1 MRHRRAARG
10 SLSVCYAAIFIDV
23 SEIEPV
29 LLDIVVLTLPEISV
43 LVMVMALLIWMTIVF
58 LEQRSRRINRLLF
71 LLLISLTVIVGT
83 VFGPDAV
90 YLLLN

>member
-1 MRHRRAARG
+1 M
-10 SLSVCYAAIFIDV
+10 
-23 SEIEPV
+23 